1 MISYIA
7 LAIVSILIGFV
18 VATLDFTF
26 TIPNVVIIVRLL
38 FLLFVFILI
47 VIYIMLRL
55 LYTNIRVFLSR
66 FFQRRIT
73 EFFPPLEHKRVNS
86 SSINMDEEYHDD

>member
-1 MISYIA
+1 MSYIA

-18 VATLDFTF
+18 VATLDFTN
-26 TIPNVVIIVRLL
+26 PNVVSIVRLL

-55 LYTNIRVFLSR
+55 LYTNIRVFLSS

-73 EFFPPLEHKRVNS
+73 EFFPPLENKRVRPVNN
-86 SSINMDEEYHDD
+86 IDEEYHDD

>member
-7 LAIVSILIGFV
+7 LAIVSILIEIV
-18 VATLDFTF
+18 VASLDFTNQ
-26 TIPNVVIIVRLL
+26 NVSIVRLL

-47 VIYIMLRL
+47 VIYNILRL
-55 LYTNIRVFLSR
+55 LYVNIKVFLSR

-73 EFFPPLEHKRVNS
+73 EFFPPIEPKELIH
-86 SSINMDEEYHDD
+86 HQ

>member
-18 VATLDFTF
+18 VASLDFTNQ
-26 TIPNVVIIVRLL
+26 NVVSIVRLL

-86 SSINMDEEYHDD
+86 SSISMNDDEEYHD

>member
-7 LAIVSILIGFV
+7 LAIVSILIGFI
-18 VATLDFTF
+18 VATLDFTN
-26 TIPNVVIIVRLL
+26 PNVVSIVRLL

-86 SSINMDEEYHDD
+86 SSINMDEEYRDD

>member
-1 MISYIA
+1 MMSYIA

-18 VATLDFTF
+18 VATLDFTN
-26 TIPNVVIIVRLL
+26 PNVVSIVRLL

-73 EFFPPLEHKRVNS
+73 EFFPPLENKRVRPVNN
-86 SSINMDEEYHDD
+86 IDEEYHDD

>member
-18 VATLDFTF
+18 VASLDFTN
-26 TIPNVVIIVRLL
+26 PNVVNIVKLL
-38 FLLFVFILI
+38 FLLFIFILI

-55 LYTNIRVFLSR
+55 LYTNISR

>member
-18 VATLDFTF
+18 VASLDFTNQ
-26 TIPNVVIIVRLL
+26 NVVSIVRLL

-73 EFFPPLEHKRVNS
+73 EFFPPLEHKRLNPA
-86 SSINMDEEYHDD
+86 SININDDEEYHD

>member
-1 MISYIA
+1 MMSYIA

-18 VATLDFTF
+18 VATLDFTN
-26 TIPNVVIIVRLL
+26 PNVVSIVRLL

-73 EFFPPLEHKRVNS
+73 EFFPPLEYKRVRPVNN
-86 SSINMDEEYHDD
+86 IDEEYHDD

>member
-1 MISYIA
+1 MSYIA

-18 VATLDFTF
+18 VATLDFTNQ
-26 TIPNVVIIVRLL
+26 NVVSIVRLL

-73 EFFPPLEHKRVNS
+73 EFFPPLENKRVRPVNN
-86 SSINMDEEYHDD
+86 IDEEYHDD

>member
-1 MISYIA
+1 MSYIA
-7 LAIVSILIGFV
+7 LAIVSILIGI
-18 VATLDFTF
+18 AAASLDYTNQ
-26 TIPNVVIIVRLL
+26 NVVSIVRLL
-38 FLLFVFILI
+38 FLLFVFIII

-73 EFFPPLEHKRVNS
+73 EFFPPLENKRVTS
-86 SSINMDEEYHDD
+86 ASVNMEEVYHDD

>member
-18 VATLDFTF
+18 VASLDFTN
-26 TIPNVVIIVRLL
+26 PNVVNIVKLL

>member
-1 MISYIA
+1 MSYIA

-18 VATLDFTF
+18 VASLDFTNQ
-26 TIPNVVIIVRLL
+26 NVVSIVRLL

-73 EFFPPLEHKRVNS
+73 EFFPPLENKRVNS
-86 SSINMDEEYHDD
+86 ASINMDDEEYHD

>member
-18 VATLDFTF
+18 VASLDFTN
-26 TIPNVVIIVRLL
+26 PNVVNIVKLL

-86 SSINMDEEYHDD
+86 SSINMDEEYRDD